1 MTAVTDGIDLT
12 GLTAG
17 PAQTWG
23 AIRLVPLLRPIP
35 ITELRLHARLYDPDE
50 PSIVH
55 TGPRTAYLSYIPHAF
70 VATWTTDTTPVAAF
84 GTQLR
89 GSADTRAP
97 AGIRLASRRRMT
109 RREDRQRLRFL
120 PLHLAMEGYLA
131 LQFGG
136 PPIAWQEWTRHAVTR
151 GLSPRVEASYTGAA
165 IAGLDDALRVFEI
178 HPDQCGMVLY
188 VADALA
194 AAFVVPH
201 PDDYRALHPTLLQD
215 FYGELLFHYTH
226 LYPAVPDFTPRLDD
240 TVITSVADL
249 RAQLAQV
256 AADWTAFHA
265 LMADGLLAAGRL
277 TVTPVQ
283 RMGRFTLGPVP
294 ARLQPRSRKP
304 HRRNHHRRGRP
315 AGLPQNVPAL
325 GRPDPPG
332 TLAVPTRR
340 HRLGPRRH
348 RHSTR
353 HRPGRTGPTS
363 RPRRLRPPAPPRHH
377 RCPPHARPKTAQPSI
392 ESGAHEV
399 NLPGSCRDFPA
410 CVGFGGCLDRRRRS
424 AEERQ
429 GPLATRQPGGGH
441 IGFLVARS
449 RGRPA

>member
-23 AIRLVPLLRPIP
+23 AIRLVPLLRSSP

-70 VATWTTDTTPVAAF
+70 VATWTTDTTPAAAY

-89 GSADTRAP
+89 DSADTRAP
-97 AGIRLASRRRMT
+97 TGIRLASRRRMT
-109 RREDRQRLRFL
+109 RREDKQRLRFL

-136 PPIAWQEWTRHAVTR
+136 PAIAWQEWTRHAVTR

-215 FYGELLFHYTH
+215 FYGELLFHYAH

-240 TVITSVADL
+240 TVIASIADL
-249 RAQLAQV
+249 RAQLARV
-256 AADWTAFHA
+256 DADWAAFHA
-265 LMADGLLAAGRL
+265 LMADGLLAAERL

-283 RMGRFTLGPVP
+283 RMGRFTLARFLP
-294 ARLQPRSRKP
+294 AFNPEAENHIGETITDEAGQLAYLKTFRLSAAQTRRGHLLSQLTANDWDLDATATALGTDRHALVQRLDRAGFGHLLRPDIIDACRKRARELRSRASK
-304 HRRNHHRRGRP
+304 RRG
-315 AGLPQNVPAL
+315 
-325 GRPDPPG
+325 
-332 TLAVPTRR
+332 PT
-340 HRLGPRRH
+340 
-348 RHSTR
+348 
-353 HRPGRTGPTS
+353 
-363 RPRRLRPPAPPRHH
+363 
-377 RCPPHARPKTAQPSI
+377 K
-392 ESGAHEV
+392 
-399 NLPGSCRDFPA
+399 
-410 CVGFGGCLDRRRRS
+410 
-424 AEERQ
+424 
-429 GPLATRQPGGGH
+429 
-441 IGFLVARS
+441 
-449 RGRPA
+449 

>member
-1 MTAVTDGIDLT
+1 MTAATDGIDLT

-23 AIRLVPLLRPIP
+23 AVRLVPLLRPIP
-35 ITELRLHARLYDPDE
+35 ITDLRLHACLYDPDE
-50 PSIVH
+50 LSIVH
-55 TGPRTAYLSYIPHAF
+55 TGPCTAYLSYIPHAF
-70 VATWTTDTTPVAAF
+70 VATWTTDTTPAAAY

-89 GSADTRAP
+89 DSVDTGAP
-97 AGIRLASRRRMT
+97 TGIRLAFRRRLA

-151 GLSPRVEASYTGAA
+151 GLSPRVEASYTGAS

-194 AAFVVPH
+194 ATFVVPH

-240 TVITSVADL
+240 TRIASVADL

-256 AADWTAFHA
+256 GADWTAFHA
-265 LMADGLLAAGRL
+265 LMADGLLAAERL

-283 RMGRFTLGPVP
+283 RMGRFTLARFLP
-294 ARLQPRSRKP
+294 AFNPEAESHIGETITDEAGQLAYLKTFRLSAAQTRRGHLLSQLAANDWDLDATATALGTDRDGLVQRLDRAGFGHLLRPGIIDACRKRARELRSRATK
-304 HRRNHHRRGRP
+304 
-315 AGLPQNVPAL
+315 AGPM
-325 GRPDPPG
+325 
-332 TLAVPTRR
+332 
-340 HRLGPRRH
+340 
-348 RHSTR
+348 
-353 HRPGRTGPTS
+353 
-363 RPRRLRPPAPPRHH
+363 
-377 RCPPHARPKTAQPSI
+377 K
-392 ESGAHEV
+392 
-399 NLPGSCRDFPA
+399 
-410 CVGFGGCLDRRRRS
+410 
-424 AEERQ
+424 
-429 GPLATRQPGGGH
+429 
-441 IGFLVARS
+441 
-449 RGRPA
+449 